1 MTTQEAVDAALQ
13 SIETAGAAALQ
24 GAGKDALAAV
34 EASREFV
41 AQLAPDTEELVTAA
55 AEAAARG
62 EDTGTWT
69 EALKAQLQAVALR
82 TVEVVGGLAE
92 AEAARL
98 KDVALGAFHALIA
111 LAPVLLAAA

>member
-1 MTTQEAVDAALQ
+1 MTTQQAFDAALQ
-13 SIETAGAAALQ
+13 SIESAGAAALQ
-24 GAGKDALAAV
+24 SAGTDALAAV
-34 EASREFV
+34 EAAREYV

-69 EALKAQLQAVALR
+69 AGLTAQLQAAALR
-82 TVEVVGGLAE
+82 TVQVVGGLAD

-98 KDVALGAFHALIA
+98 ADVARGALHTLIA